1 MQIKSLILGIVL
13 IGVACCVSADEG
25 KETRRIDKPEPT
37 VDTIKQGLID
47 EAAKEYGTA
56 QAIIA
61 LRVKNL
67 QWKKQFYAQKS
78 EAMQLKY
85 MIQCWNDPEFQE
97 VQRIGKET
105 DKELKRLLILQ

>member
-1 MQIKSLILGIVL
+1 MRIKSLILGMVIVG
-13 IGVACCVSADEG
+13 IACCVSADEG
-25 KETRRIDKPEPT
+25 KVTKRVDKPAT

-61 LRVKNL
+61 LRVKLL
-67 QWKKQFYAQKS
+67 QWKKQFFAQKS
-78 EAMQLKY
+78 EALRLKY
-85 MIQCWNDPEFQE
+85 MIECWKDSVFQE